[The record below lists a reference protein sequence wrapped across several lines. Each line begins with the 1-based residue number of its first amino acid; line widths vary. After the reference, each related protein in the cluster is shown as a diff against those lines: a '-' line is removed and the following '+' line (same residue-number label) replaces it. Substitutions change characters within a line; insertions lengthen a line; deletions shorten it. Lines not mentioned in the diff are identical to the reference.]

1 MYLDLTNK
9 QAMIFEFIKEQQLA
23 KGYPPSVREICSAV
37 GLKSTSTV
45 HSHLNKLEKLG
56 YIRRDPTKPRAIEIL
71 NTNSTDDVTGMNQ
84 EIIHIPVVGQITAGE
99 PILAEQNIE
108 EYIPLPSILVQGRD
122 NFILKV
128 KGESMIGA
136 GILDKDYVIVDKNN
150 HASNSQIVVA
160 LINGEYA
167 TVKRFFKEDR
177 LVRLQ
182 PENEFM
188 DSIILDKEQQLAK
201 GYPPSVREICS
212 AVGLK
217 TTSTVH
223 SHLNKLEK
231 LGYIRRDPTKPRAI
245 EILNTNSTDDV
256 TGMNQEIIQIP
267 VVGQI
272 TAGEPILAEQNIEE
286 YIPLPSILVQGRD
299 NFILKVKGESMIG
312 AGILDKDYVIVDKNN
327 HASNAQIVVAL
338 INGEYATVKRFF
350 KEDRL
355 VRLQPENEF
364 MDSIILDER
373 NIEIVGIVKGVFRT
387 L

>member
-37 GLKSTSTV
+37 GLKS
-45 HSHLNKLEKLG
+45 
-56 YIRRDPTKPRAIEIL
+56 
-71 NTNSTDDVTGMNQ
+71 
-84 EIIHIPVVGQITAGE
+84 
-99 PILAEQNIE
+99 
-108 EYIPLPSILVQGRD
+108 
-122 NFILKV
+122 
-128 KGESMIGA
+128 
-136 GILDKDYVIVDKNN
+136 
-150 HASNSQIVVA
+150 
-160 LINGEYA
+160 
-167 TVKRFFKEDR
+167 
-177 LVRLQ
+177 
-182 PENEFM
+182 
-188 DSIILDKEQQLAK
+188 
-201 GYPPSVREICS
+201 
-212 AVGLK
+212 
-217 TTSTVH
+217 TSTVH

-327 HASNAQIVVAL
+327 HASNSQIVVAL

>member
-1 MYLDLTNK
+1 MYLDLTSK

-71 NTNSTDDVTGMNQ
+71 NNNNNDNDVLGINQ
-84 EIIHIPVVGQITAGE
+84 EIIPIPVVGQITAGE
-99 PILAEQNIE
+99 PILAAQNIE
-108 EYIPLPSILVQGRD
+108 EYIPLPANLVQGKD
-122 NFILKV
+122 NFILRV

-150 HASNSQIVVA
+150 HASNSQIVV
-160 LINGEYA
+160 
-167 TVKRFFKEDR
+167 V
-177 LVRLQ
+177 
-182 PENEFM
+182 
-188 DSIILDKEQQLAK
+188 
-201 GYPPSVREICS
+201 
-212 AVGLK
+212 
-217 TTSTVH
+217 
-223 SHLNKLEK
+223 
-231 LGYIRRDPTKPRAI
+231 
-245 EILNTNSTDDV
+245 
-256 TGMNQEIIQIP
+256 
-267 VVGQI
+267 
-272 TAGEPILAEQNIEE
+272 
-286 YIPLPSILVQGRD
+286 
-299 NFILKVKGESMIG
+299 
-312 AGILDKDYVIVDKNN
+312 
-327 HASNAQIVVAL
+327 L

-373 NIEIVGIVKGVFRT
+373 NIEIIGIVKGVFRT